1 MVKRL
6 TILYMRNWF
15 PPDQGNKVAKR
26 FMDWSKDNPPDKSI
40 EKNLGI
46 GITSDEN
53 GMVLAVSL
61 SEIMK
66 GKEKES
72 LQLATK
78 QNLFMAAG
86 IEGFKYKTEIILNFT
101 EAYKI
106 LGMTAP
112 EV

>member
-1 MVKRL
+1 M

-15 PPDQGNKVAKR
+15 PANQGNKVAKR
-26 FMDWSKDNPPDKSI
+26 FVDWLKDNPQDNTI
-40 EKNLGI
+40 DKNLGI
-46 GITSDEN
+46 GVNSDEN
-53 GMVLAVSL
+53 GMILAISM

-66 GKEKES
+66 GKEKEA
-72 LQLATK
+72 LELATK

-86 IEGFKYKTEIILNFT
+86 IEGFKYKSEIILDFK

-106 LGMTAP
+106 LGMSAP